1 MTSAQM
7 IRELATYDT
16 IDPYEAAVLLGVP
29 ILSVEQVSEVR
40 CEYQLGASEQFTDIT
55 AIVGGHDNTWRVLD
69 LVPRE
74 MMLDPL
80 LAMLPTDTPYLQRPL
95 VKHTPTGP
103 VIVGIEH
110 HFVVEAGELVV
121 ATRNARVERVTL
133 MAR

>member
-29 ILSVEQVSEVR
+29 ILSVEQVSDVR
-40 CEYQLGASEQFTDIT
+40 CEYQLGANEQFADIT
-55 AIVGGHDNTWRVLD
+55 AIVGGYDNTWRVLD

-74 MMLDPL
+74 LMFDPL
-80 LAMLPTDTPYLQRPL
+80 YMLLPPDAPYEQRQL
-95 VKHTPTGP
+95 VKHTDNGP
-103 VIVGIEH
+103 ILVGIEH
-110 HFVVEAGELVV
+110 RFVVEVGELVI

>member
-7 IRELATYDT
+7 IRELATADT

-29 ILSVEQVSEVR
+29 ILSVEQVSDVR
-40 CEYQLGASEQFTDIT
+40 CEYQLGTNEQFTDIT
-55 AIVGGHDNTWRVLD
+55 AIVGGHANTWRVLD

-74 MMLDPL
+74 MTLDPL
-80 LAMLPTDTPYLQRPL
+80 LALLPASTPYLQRPL
-95 VKHTPTGP
+95 VKHTHDGP
-103 VIVGIEH
+103 MLVGLEH
-110 HFVVEAGELVV
+110 HFVVEAGELVI

>member
-7 IRELATYDT
+7 IRELATYAT

-29 ILSVEQVSEVR
+29 ILSVDQVSDVR
-40 CEYQLGASEQFTDIT
+40 CEYQLGANEQFTDIT

-74 MMLDPL
+74 MLLDPL
-80 LAMLPTDTPYLQRPL
+80 ILLLPTDTPYTQRPL
-95 VKHTPTGP
+95 VKHTNDGP
-103 VIVGIEH
+103 VLVGIEH
-110 HFVVEAGELVV
+110 HFVVEAGELVI

>member
-7 IRELATYDT
+7 IHELATHDT

-29 ILSVEQVSEVR
+29 ILSVDQVSDVR
-40 CEYQLGASEQFTDIT
+40 CEYQLGANEQFTDIT
-55 AIVGGHDNTWRVLD
+55 AIVGGYDNTWRVLD

-74 MMLDPL
+74 LMFDPL
-80 LAMLPTDTPYLQRPL
+80 YMLLPHDAPYEQRQL
-95 VKHTPTGP
+95 VKHTENGP
-103 VIVGIEH
+103 ILIGIEH
-110 HFVVEAGELVV
+110 RFVVEAGELVI